1 MIKNTFC
8 LLILSLFFVRLFA
21 QTSFDDKKYKLI
33 SATENASVS
42 LLSFVDPYLTPLTY
56 SGLGVGYEHIERK
69 YFNPENVNYSMQGKL
84 NALVG
89 VVLNPAYSTAMTY
102 IGGVY
107 SWGAFY
113 HYRQLKNV
121 QILAGATTDAQIGV
135 KSLARNVNNPVNVDA
150 AVNMNFAA
158 QFRYNFRIKR
168 LPMRLN
174 YDVETPL
181 MGCMFVP
188 VGGASYYEM
197 FELWNLNNAIHF
209 SSLHNKLGFKSALS
223 LDILFKKSTLSV
235 GFSNQNLIFEAN
247 NLVFKQKVMSFGV
260 GYKYD
265 FYIFKGRNNQAPA
278 NFIST
283 EK

>member
-1 MIKNTFC
+1 MRKLTLS
-8 LLILSLFFVRLFA
+8 LLFLFLFFVRLFA
-21 QTSFDDKKYKLI
+21 QQASDDKKYNLI
-33 SATENASVS
+33 SATETASVS
-42 LLSFVDPYLTPLTY
+42 LLSLVDPYLSPLTY
-56 SGLGVGYEHIERK
+56 SGLGVGYEHAERRF
-69 YFNPENVNYSMQGKL
+69 FNPENVNYSMQGKL

-89 VVLNPAYSTAMTY
+89 MALNPAYSAAMTY
-102 IGGVY
+102 MGGAY

-113 HYRQLKNV
+113 HYRQLKNL

-135 KSLARNVNNPVNVDA
+135 KSLMRNVNNPVNVDA
-150 AVNMNFAA
+150 AVNLNLAA
-158 QFRYNFRIKR
+158 QFRYDFRTKR
-168 LPMRLN
+168 NAMRLN

-197 FELWNLNNAIHF
+197 FELWNLNKAIHF
-209 SSLHNKLGFKSALS
+209 SSLHNKLGFRSALS
-223 LDILFKKSTLSV
+223 LDIFMKKSTLSV
-235 GFSNQNLIFEAN
+235 GFSNQNLLFEAN
-247 NLVFKQKVMSFGV
+247 NQVFKQNVMSFNI

>member
-1 MIKNTFC
+1 MRKKTFC

-21 QTSFDDKKYKLI
+21 QPASDDKKYKLI

-42 LLSFVDPYLTPLTY
+42 LLSLVDPYLSPLTY
-56 SGLGVGYEHIERK
+56 SGLGVGYEHAERK
-69 YFNPENVNYSMQGKL
+69 YFKPENTRYSMQGKL
-84 NALVG
+84 NALAG
-89 VVLNPAYSTAMTY
+89 MALNPAYSAAMTY
-102 IGGVY
+102 IGGAY

-113 HYRQLKNV
+113 HYRELKNLN
-121 QILAGATTDAQIGV
+121 ILAGATTDAQFGF
-135 KSLARNVNNPVNVDA
+135 KSLMRNVNNPVNVDV
-150 AVNMNFAA
+150 AVNLNLAA
-158 QFRYNFRIKR
+158 QLRYDFHTKR
-168 LPMRLN
+168 HIMRLN
-174 YDVETPL
+174 YDIETPL

-197 FELWNLNNAIHF
+197 FELWNLNKAIHF
-209 SSLHNKLGFKSALS
+209 SSLHNKLGFKSALT
-223 LDILFKKSTLSV
+223 LDIFMKKSTLSV
-235 GFSNQNLIFEAN
+235 GFANQNLLFEAN
-247 NLVFKQKVMSFGV
+247 NLVFKQNVMSFTI